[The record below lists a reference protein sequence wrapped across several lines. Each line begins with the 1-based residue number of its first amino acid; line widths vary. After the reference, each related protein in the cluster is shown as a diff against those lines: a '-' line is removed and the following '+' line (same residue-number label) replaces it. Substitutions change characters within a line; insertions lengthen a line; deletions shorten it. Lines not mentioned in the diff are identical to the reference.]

1 MAGREALPLGGGA
14 PLRRAGRRPLRRG
27 RRAARRPLRVLLRR
41 RSRRQALLPGVR
53 LPGRCDAHVR
63 PDRAVPRAAFGRL
76 RPPGGLLHRGRI
88 PEHGQDPDAPLP
100 LLDDARPG
108 RARGGRADGARGR
121 ARRPERAAR
130 LRGEERAPPR
140 AGGER
145 SEADGR
151 LAPLL
156 RQLVGGSLDRLRLR
170 DGRARRAPDLGPDR
184 PHGRLHEVLRAGP
197 PLLPRRVVPRPH
209 RRRGLQPPRARAG
222 LPLRLVRE
230 VRQGRPLPRA
240 EREPEHDAP
249 AARRRHRRGRHE
261 RRAPRDARRD
271 PRYGP
276 PQHLRLPQF
285 AAQLQLPPSRD
296 AGLPGGARRRARG
309 AGRASPE
316 LQGRVPAPHHAL
328 ALLVRRHPQRLQ
340 RLHGGGVRARDG
352 REGAA
357 RQDGPPARARRG
369 EVDPRPRL

>member
-1 MAGREALPLGGGA
+1 MADREALPLGGGA

-53 LPGRCDAHVR
+53 LPGRRDAHVR

-145 SEADGR
+145 PEAGGR

-170 DGRARRAPDLGPDR
+170 DRRARRAPDLGPDR

-271 PRYGP
+271 PRHGP

-309 AGRASPE
+309 AGRAPPE